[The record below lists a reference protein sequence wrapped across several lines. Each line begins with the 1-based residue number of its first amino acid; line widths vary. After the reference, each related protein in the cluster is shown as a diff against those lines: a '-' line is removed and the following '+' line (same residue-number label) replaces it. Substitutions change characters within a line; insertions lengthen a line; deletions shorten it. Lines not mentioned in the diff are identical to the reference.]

1 MISFQ
6 KYIRE
11 GVRLTPGE
19 LQKPNSKTG
28 EDRLDILAR
37 LIKAGTPLELNKGKP
52 FIVTEVEAA
61 LDQIAIFRKLKKPF
75 ILTGK
80 DGKTISSSELGKSAA
95 FGGGGGAGGGTL
107 NTKITESH
115 QCVICQAMLD
125 EGIQEED
132 YFTNE
137 EVLRAAYK
145 KVEVDA
151 SIDEV
156 LSVEGTW
163 ATSSYLSAVIL
174 INGSYINK
182 SQTFHRNSK
191 LMSKIYAMKNE
202 AYKNSGQKPI
212 SDDKWN
218 PGDFWAID
226 KGFDFKS
233 LNTDNIA
240 AYNKTI
246 LQNFVDRKLVG
257 ISLKLVKKGGKAKQY
272 NVKLPPDTADHKI
285 LKIRFQGEKRGDF
298 WSNKGATIVFDGGK
312 MDFRAGSAGGAIKG
326 EIVLKTAR
334 GGGAGYGVLQDA
346 LKSIFRKSIPDNS
359 SVLKTAKAIAKGDKK
374 SLIIFYNMYKGFY
387 KNESPEEFE
396 KHIAS
401 KDQWWIHSKLACLY
415 VLYTVDKFGG
425 TKANRWLTK
434 IVNYAGSTSEDSSSY
449 VKIYQ

>member
-6 KYIRE
+6 KYLKE
-11 GVRLTPGE
+11 GARLTPGE

-52 FIVTEVEAA
+52 FKVTEVDAA
-61 LDQIAIFRKLKKPF
+61 LDQIEIFKKLKKPF

-145 KVEVDA
+145 KVKVDA
-151 SIDEV
+151 SIDEI
-156 LSVEGTW
+156 LAVEGSW

-174 INGSYINK
+174 INGNYINK
-182 SQTFHRNSK
+182 SQTFHRNSN
-191 LMSKIYAMKNE
+191 LMNKVYSMKNE
-202 AYKNSGQKPI
+202 AYKNSGQKPMK
-212 SDDKWN
+212 DDKWN

-226 KGFDFKS
+226 KSFDFKS
-233 LNTDNIA
+233 LNTDSIA

-246 LQNFVDRKLVG
+246 LQNFVDRKMVG
-257 ISLKLVKKGGKAKQY
+257 ISLKLVKKSGKAKAY
-272 NVKLPPDTADHKI
+272 NVKLPPDTDDHKI
-285 LKIRFQGEKRGDF
+285 LKILFQGQKRGDF
-298 WSNKGATIVFDGGK
+298 WSNKGATIIFDSGR
-312 MDFRAGSAGGAIKG
+312 MDFRAGSAGGSIKG

-334 GGGAGYGVLQDA
+334 GGGAAYGVMQDA
-346 LKSIFRKSIPDNS
+346 VKSVFRKNIPDNS
-359 SVLKTAKAIAKGDKK
+359 SILKTAKAIEKGDKK
-374 SLIIFYNMYKGFY
+374 SIKVFKAMYNNFY
-387 KNESPEEFE
+387 KNESVKDFH
-396 KHIAS
+396 KHLAS
-401 KDQWWIHSKLACLY
+401 KDKWWIHSKLACLY
-415 VLYTVDKFGG
+415 VLYQVDQAGG
-425 TKANRWLTK
+425 SKANRWLTK
-434 IVNYAGSTSEDSSSY
+434 IVNYAGSASEDSSSY